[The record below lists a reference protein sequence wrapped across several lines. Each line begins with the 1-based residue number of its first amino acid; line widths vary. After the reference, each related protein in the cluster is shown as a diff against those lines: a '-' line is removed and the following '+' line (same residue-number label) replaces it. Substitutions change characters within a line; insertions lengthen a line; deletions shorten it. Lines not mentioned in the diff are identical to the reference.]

1 MNRLFDKEYI
11 KGKGMKNGGY
21 GGLIVG
27 DYLKHRAAIE
37 EAEKER
43 LKFIKWQADYKKRE
57 AAKIKKQKM
66 REEARQ
72 RREYLRQMAETALKS
87 KE

>member
-43 LKFIKWQADYKKRE
+43 LKFIKW
-57 AAKIKKQKM
+57 
-66 REEARQ
+66 
-72 RREYLRQMAETALKS
+72 
-87 KE
+87 